1 MSTIRD
7 ERSGE
12 VPDDLSA
19 EASEARAYRMRYAT
33 CEATKTHQHEWRRVG
48 SVTHYANSRLGT
60 YSATDY
66 YKCAECG
73 ELGERHDYN
82 NYSGD

>member
-12 VPDDLSA
+12 IPDDLSA
-19 EASEARAYRMRYAT
+19 EASKARTERLRYVDCDPTT
-33 CEATKTHQHEWRRVG
+33 CQHEWRLVG

-66 YKCAECG
+66 YKCAKCG
-73 ELGERHDYN
+73 EWGEKHDYN

>member
-1 MSTIRD
+1 VSTIRD

-12 VPDDLSA
+12 IPDDLSA
-19 EASEARAYRMRYAT
+19 EASEARTKRMRYAT
-33 CEATKTHQHEWRRVG
+33 CEATKTRQHEWRRVG

-60 YSATDY
+60 WSATEY

-73 ELGERHDYN
+73 ELGEKHDYN